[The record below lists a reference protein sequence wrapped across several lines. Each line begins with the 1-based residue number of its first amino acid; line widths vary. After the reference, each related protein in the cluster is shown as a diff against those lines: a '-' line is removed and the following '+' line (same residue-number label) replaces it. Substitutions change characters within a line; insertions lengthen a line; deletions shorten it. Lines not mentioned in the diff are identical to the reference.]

1 MATKNKAHL
10 IFPEDL
16 LQAIDKLAGKRGRS
30 KFVVEATRKE
40 LKRIQFLE
48 ALREAAGSWKDENH
62 PELKERGT
70 YQWVRD
76 QREMED
82 RRIREFSR

>member
-1 MATKNKAHL
+1 M
-10 IFPEDL
+10 
-16 LQAIDKLAGKRGRS
+16 
-30 KFVVEATRKE
+30 VEATRKE
-40 LKRIQFLE
+40 LKRIQFLQ
-48 ALREAAGSWKDENH
+48 ALQEAAGSWKDEEH

-82 RRIREFSR
+82 RRFREFSR

>member
-1 MATKNKAHL
+1 MVTKNKAHL
-10 IFPEDL
+10 VFPEDL
-16 LQAIDKLAGKRGRS
+16 LQAIDKLVGKRRRS

-40 LKRIQFLE
+40 LKRIQFLQ
-48 ALREAAGSWKDENH
+48 ALQEAAGSWKDEAH

-70 YQWVRD
+70 YQWIRD

-82 RRIREFSR
+82 KRFRELSR

>member
-1 MATKNKAHL
+1 MVTKNKAHL

-16 LQAIDKLAGKRGRS
+16 LQAIDKLVGKRGRS

-48 ALREAAGSWKDENH
+48 ALREAAGSWKDEDH

>member
-1 MATKNKAHL
+1 MVTKSKAHL

-16 LQAIDKLAGKRGRS
+16 LQAIDKLVGKRGRS

-40 LKRIQFLE
+40 LKKIQLLQ
-48 ALREAAGSWKDENH
+48 ALQEAAGSWKDEDY
-62 PELKERGT
+62 PELKEKGT

-76 QREMED
+76 QRELEEK
-82 RRIREFSR
+82 RFKEFSR

>member
-1 MATKNKAHL
+1 MVTKNKAHL
-10 IFPEDL
+10 VFPEEL
-16 LQAIDKLAGKRGRS
+16 LQAIDKLVGKRGRS

-48 ALREAAGSWKDENH
+48 TLQEVAGSWKDEEH
-62 PELKERGT
+62 PELVEKGT

-82 RRIREFSR
+82 RRFTELSR

>member
-1 MATKNKAHL
+1 MVTKNKAHL
-10 IFPEDL
+10 IFPEEL
-16 LQAIDKLAGKRGRS
+16 LQAIDNLVGKRGRS

-40 LKRIQFLE
+40 LKRIQFLQ
-48 ALREAAGSWKDENH
+48 ALQEAAGSWKDEDH

-76 QREMED
+76 QREAED
-82 RRIREFSR
+82 RRFRDIPR

>member
-1 MATKNKAHL
+1 MVTKNKAHL

-16 LQAIDKLAGKRGRS
+16 LQAIDKLVGKRGRS

-40 LKRIQFLE
+40 LKKIQFLE

-62 PELKERGT
+62 PEFKEKGA

-76 QREMED
+76 QREMEN
-82 RRIREFSR
+82 RRFREFSR

>member
-16 LQAIDKLAGKRGRS
+16 LQAIDKLVGKRGRS

-48 ALREAAGSWKDENH
+48 ALREAAGSWKDEAY

-76 QREMED
+76 QRELED
-82 RRIREFSR
+82 RRFRELSR